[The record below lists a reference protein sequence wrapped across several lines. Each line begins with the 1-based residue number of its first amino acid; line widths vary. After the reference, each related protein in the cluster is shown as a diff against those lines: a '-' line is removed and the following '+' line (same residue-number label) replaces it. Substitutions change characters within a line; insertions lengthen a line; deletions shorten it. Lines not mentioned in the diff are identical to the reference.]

1 MRYITQLH
9 TMIIKCIAYNVV
21 IKIFVYIITIRICL
35 SLRATG
41 TPDHGAISKR
51 LHKQPLC
58 CGISHMQCSAVA
70 IALRAT

>member
-41 TPDHGAISKR
+41 TPDHGAISNVYTSN
-51 LHKQPLC
+51 PF
-58 CGISHMQCSAVA
+58 AVEFRTCNA
-70 IALRAT
+70 RR